1 MDNLLNMVSDSRL
14 LALMSGMS
22 WIMGIIGGFLVINW
36 ALTKRDNLAISG
48 EATSNFFKEQD
59 VYASFGS
66 IQITLNSIIVGAVFL
81 IFLLLIMG
89 NIAFALIGGIAGLT
103 LPSLYDMYQAD
114 LRRKKFERD
123 LPRTVEQLARR
134 IRSGKS
140 FEEAL
145 ILAEEDAPPGTKS
158 EMVRMAKEL
167 RLNAPLDETLSSA
180 AKRINSDAFSSL
192 VISLMVA
199 RRQGGDIQH
208 TLVNLSGALR
218 EIIRLQEKLRTAT
231 MDGKQTVIAIAIIPF
246 IVIFVVMMGQPELLE
261 SLTTRIEGIF
271 MLLLAVVLYAA
282 GLFFL
287 QGILKTKI

>member
-1 MDNLLNMVSDSRL
+1 MDNLMNMITENGL
-14 LALMSGMS
+14 LPLMSGIS
-22 WIMGIIGGFLVINW
+22 WITGLIGGFLVLRW
-36 ALTKRDNLAISG
+36 ALTKRDTLAMSG
-48 EATSNFFKEQD
+48 EATSNFFKDQE
-59 VYASFGS
+59 VYVSFGA
-66 IQITLNSIIVGAVFL
+66 IHITLNSIIVGAVFL
-81 IFLLLIMG
+81 LIFLLLTGSIV
-89 NIAFALIGGIAGLT
+89 FAVIGGVAGIT
-103 LPSLYDMYQAD
+103 IPSLYEMYQAD
-114 LRRKKFERD
+114 QRRKKFERD

-145 ILAEEDAPPGTKS
+145 ILSEDDAPPGTKA

-192 VISLMVA
+192 VISLTVA

-208 TLVNLSGALR
+208 TLVSLSSALR
-218 EIIRLQEKLRTAT
+218 EIVRLQEKLRTAT

-261 SLTTRIEGIF
+261 SLTTRIEGVF
-271 MLLLAVVLYAA
+271 MLMLAVVLYVA